1 MEPDHSW
8 PEVLDGTAAMTA
20 AIGMVT
26 FILFPFALPCLGLII
41 VAALLLALP
50 LLALVAVAAIL
61 TGTWLGI
68 RAAGRGLRRLRRP
81 ALPETRRLAT

>member
-1 MEPDHSW
+1 MAKTRSSQGGQKWNPITPGRTSS
-8 PEVLDGTAAMTA
+8 T
-20 AIGMVT
+20 T
-26 FILFPFALPCLGLII
+26 FVLFPLALPCLGLVI

-50 LLALVAVAAIL
+50 LLALAAVAAVL